1 MIVRIGVGDI
11 AKEIQLEMS
20 DDTDLE
26 KLKSQLEGDLESQ
39 KSVTWLYDKDGREV
53 GIPVSK
59 ITFIDIGS
67 QAAPKIGFGA

>member
-39 KSVTWLYDKDGREV
+39 KSVTWLSDNDGREV
-53 GIPVSK
+53 GIPISK

>member
-39 KSVTWLYDKDGREV
+39 KSVTWLSDKDGR
-53 GIPVSK
+53 
-59 ITFIDIGS
+59 
-67 QAAPKIGFGA
+67 